1 MPFYFIRSN
10 AIFKLNSTDKDKPQG
25 DLMIYILTLL
35 LLSIGVL
42 YLLLKPQT
50 TKTYKPQK
58 SATITTP
65 PPKIISPTP
74 PPLPPPA
81 QVIKENEAA
90 PEDLA
95 EFRLII
101 KEECEEATLEE
112 IVAITQSMPRP
123 HSMLKS
129 LTKEIDNPEKLF
141 ALVKSDPEIAAKVL
155 QTVNSAG
162 FYLTQKITR
171 INHALFYLG
180 TNMVKNI
187 ALQCVI
193 NTKSPKGDKVL
204 AEALKRVWANSFL
217 ASTLAFSFGKNLG
230 LTNTAEVATQA
241 LLSYIGNLAILSYKP
256 ELATTYLQTP
266 TLFERIQLEQQELGV
281 NSALVGSE
289 LARHWELPEELIT
302 GIKNSFIPLNLP
314 AIECNLPVDNL
325 RSLVFCYFCCRMAE
339 LIITNKID
347 DIATINWQDP
357 EHREFFYLI
366 GYLYKTNL
374 QDILSLQHRP
384 DFRNEINKLLQK
396 IDFTGESTTR
406 AAAQ

>member
-1 MPFYFIRSN
+1 M
-10 AIFKLNSTDKDKPQG
+10 IF
-25 DLMIYILTLL
+25 ILTLL

-42 YLLLKPQT
+42 YFLLKPQT
-50 TKTYKPQK
+50 PKAYNPQK
-58 SATITTP
+58 STTITSP
-65 PPKIISPTP
+65 PPKIVAP
-74 PPLPPPA
+74 PPPPPPPPA
-81 QVIKENEAA
+81 QVIKETAVA

-95 EFRLII
+95 KFHLII
-101 KEECEEATLEE
+101 KEECEQETLDE

-123 HSMLKS
+123 HSMIKT
-129 LTKEIDNPEKLF
+129 LTKEIDNPDKLF

-171 INHALFYLG
+171 INHALLYLG

-193 NTKSPKGDKVL
+193 TTKSPKGDKLL
-204 AEALKRVWANSFL
+204 AEALKRIWANSFL
-217 ASTLAFSFGKNLG
+217 ASSLAFSFGKNLG
-230 LTNTAEVATQA
+230 LSNTAEVATQS
-241 LLSYIGNLAILSYKP
+241 LLGYIGDLAILSYKP
-256 ELATTYLQTP
+256 ELATPYLQTP

-289 LARHWELPEELIT
+289 LAQHWELPEELIA

-314 AIECNLPVDNL
+314 ATECDLPVDNL
-325 RSLVFCYFCCRMAE
+325 RDIVFCYFCCRMAE
-339 LIITNKID
+339 LIISNKIE
-347 DIATINWQDP
+347 DIATIDWQDP

-384 DFRNEINKLLQK
+384 DFRNEVNKLLQK
-396 IDFTGESTTR
+396 MDFSGEGTAR